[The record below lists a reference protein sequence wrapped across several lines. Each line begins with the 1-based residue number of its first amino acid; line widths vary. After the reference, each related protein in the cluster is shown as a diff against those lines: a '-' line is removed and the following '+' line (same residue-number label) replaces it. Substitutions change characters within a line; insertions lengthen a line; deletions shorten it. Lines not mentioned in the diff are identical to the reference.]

1 MTISHTEHIF
11 QDMIKQNMDQRVDG
25 TGFVFDEHVKI
36 NLLCNG
42 NLELSM
48 LLAASLQM
56 HHQRIM
62 RLRNQRVKKIPRAS
76 LTKTVPTV
84 TRMTISM

>member
-1 MTISHTEHIF
+1 ME
-11 QDMIKQNMDQRVDG
+11 
-25 TGFVFDEHVKI
+25 
-36 NLLCNG
+36 C
-42 NLELSM
+42 LELSM
-48 LLAASLQM
+48 LLATTLQM